1 MIEIAMG
8 QYPYPP
14 ETYENVFSQLQAIV
28 NGDPPE
34 LPEDYSE
41 VAKDWVG
48 VCMWKDPERRASY
61 KELEEHEFLEGDR
74 VRESKGEVEQLMQ
87 DWVEGALKWREERRS
102 RLAKAHLP
110 TSV

>member
-8 QYPYPP
+8 RYPYPP
-14 ETYENVFSQLQAIV
+14 ETYENVFAQLQAIV

-41 VAKDWVG
+41 VAKDWVRT
-48 VCMWKDPERRASY
+48 CMRKDPKRRASY
-61 KELEEHEFLEGDR
+61 KELEKHEFLQGDKE
-74 VRESKGEVEQLMQ
+74 RERKGEVEQLMK
-87 DWVEGALKWREERRS
+87 DWVEGALKWREEMRVK
-102 RLAKAHLP
+102 LAKMTLP